1 ALVLVIDE
9 FAALASEMPDFVDG
23 VVDIAQRGRSL
34 GIHLIM
40 ATQRP
45 AGVIKDNLRANTNLR
60 IALRM
65 ADEADSR
72 DVVDDPVAATFSAS
86 IPGRAIAKTGPGRLV
101 PFQSAY
107 AGGWTGQDE
116 TAVADVRVAELRFG
130 SSAEWEVER
139 SAEAETHDEDLGPND
154 QKRIVSTLVSASEV

>member
-1 ALVLVIDE
+1 MIDE
-9 FAALASEMPDFVDG
+9 FAALASEMPEFVDG

-65 ADEADSR
+65 ADESDSR
-72 DVVDDPVAATFSAS
+72 DVVDDPIAATFPATV
-86 IPGRAIAKTGPGRLV
+86 PGRAIAKTGPGTSRAV
-101 PFQSAY
+101 PVGLCRRVDDRGRF
-107 AGGWTGQDE
+107 GGRRGARGG
-116 TAVADVRVAELRFG
+116 TAVRRERRVGARP
-130 SSAEWEVER
+130 AR
-139 SAEAETHDEDLGPND
+139 
-154 QKRIVSTLVSASEV
+154 